1 MQIYCPLTPITTPSS
16 CRLSAATSTLGPSLS
31 KDAPGGR
38 TASSESSWGFLFI
51 MCSPGGPEGES
62 GLCEDRAH
70 LSLERLKLKFVWIL
84 KSSTPLSAPIPPPS
98 SFWHIVIA
106 ESSRSFFWMTT
117 YQQLISC
124 QACGKQSTHK
134 WKHFTHTHTQT
145 HTPREHIWCS
155 RQKIWL
161 RGSRM

>member
-1 MQIYCPLTPITTPSS
+1 MQIYCPLTPISTPSS
-16 CRLSAATSTLGPSLS
+16 CRLSTATSTLGPSLS
-31 KDAPGGR
+31 KDVPGGR
-38 TASSESSWGFLFI
+38 TASSESSWGFLFV

-62 GLCEDRAH
+62 GLCEERAH
-70 LSLERLKLKFVWIL
+70 LSLERLKMKCVWIL

-124 QACGKQSTHK
+124 QACGKQNTHN
-134 WKHFTHTHTQT
+134 WKHFTHTHTHAQRGHLMFT
-145 HTPREHIWCS
+145 SEKFTS
-155 RQKIWL
+155 RK
-161 RGSRM
+161 